1 MAFSEIAAQR
11 GHEID
16 LFEGSS
22 EIGGQFNLA
31 KKIPGKEEFYETLRY
46 FYNALKKNNV
56 NLILNKWVNNSDL
69 IGKGYDEVVF
79 STGVNP
85 RSINIEG
92 INSKNVISYIDA
104 ITGKRVIGKK
114 IVIIGA
120 GGIGFDVAEL
130 ISHGVRN
137 PSVNIEDFAHQW
149 GIDFVNHPRGGVTG
163 IPSLFEKSDREIIM
177 LQRTLFFG

>member
-1 MAFSEIAAQR
+1 MNKK
-11 GHEID
+11 
-16 LFEGSS
+16 LGS
-22 EIGGQFNLA
+22 QFL
-31 KKIPGKEEFYETLRY
+31 ETLRY

-85 RSINIEG
+85 RSISIEG

-114 IVIIGA
+114 IVM
-120 GGIGFDVAEL
+120 D
-130 ISHGVRN
+130 
-137 PSVNIEDFAHQW
+137 
-149 GIDFVNHPRGGVTG
+149 
-163 IPSLFEKSDREIIM
+163 LF
-177 LQRTLFFG
+177 